1 MGIRKKKPKRRKQ
14 DAVMVYDT
22 VFRTAMEKLPRF
34 VLALLREVFGTDFR
48 EGTTVTLLSDE
59 FMKVTGGRIIADS
72 VIRVDGKLY
81 HIECQSNADAIMA
94 IRMFE
99 YDSLIAA
106 DQARNVSEKPR
117 KLVYPHSCVLY
128 LRHNEKTPC
137 RLKLGL
143 VFPDGTEN
151 TYNVPVIKAQE
162 YELDDIFEKDLY
174 MFLPYYI
181 LRYEKELADIDSDKE
196 RLRALTDE
204 YAGIC
209 DRMISACE
217 EGRLTDYEKN
227 YLLESTGKVLD
238 AVTGNAR
245 NIRKGVAT
253 MLRGKVIS
261 LPIDKPYNEGRA
273 VGRVEGK
280 AEGKVE
286 GRAEG
291 RTEGIRIG
299 EARLMCTLVQ
309 KGRMTK
315 EEAAEEF
322 GDSFEKIEA
331 LALEY

>member
-1 MGIRKKKPKRRKQ
+1 MGIRKKKPKRRRS

-34 VLALLREVFGTDFR
+34 VLALLREVFGTEFR

-59 FMKVTGGRIIADS
+59 FMKVTGERIIADS

-81 HIECQSNADAIMA
+81 HIECQSSADAVMA

-106 DQARNVSEKPR
+106 DQARDSSGNLQ

-128 LRHNEKTPC
+128 LRHNEKTPYG
-137 RLKLGL
+137 LKLGL
-143 VFPDGTEN
+143 VFPGGTEN
-151 TYNVPVIKAQE
+151 TYNVPVIKVQE
-162 YELDDIFEKDLY
+162 YELNEIFEKDLY

-181 LRYEKELADIDSDKE
+181 LRYEKELAGIDNDKE
-196 RLRALTDE
+196 RLKAITDE

-209 DRMISACE
+209 DRMIRACE

-238 AVTGNAR
+238 AVTGNAH
-245 NIRKGVAT
+245 NVRKGVTA

-273 VGRVEGK
+273 VGK
-280 AEGKVE
+280 AEGK
-286 GRAEG
+286 
-291 RTEGIRIG
+291 RIG
-299 EARLMCTLVQ
+299 EAKVMCALVQ